1 MRIKLKSNLKVIRKF
16 YKLRVNSLN
25 IKEANSLFNEYKE
38 WIDNSFHENNDVWTL
53 PDLTRT
59 ERLDNFCRSIKK
71 KIL

>member
-38 WIDNSFHENNDVWTL
+38 WIDNSFDENNDVWTL